1 MFKIVTVK
9 QLQPKLDKP
18 KGQLLDLHIHRF
30 LLLQSEKL
38 INQFRE
44 ELQLLLWD
52 HQQLLGDQQL
62 LQLKLLQEEP
72 KLQEEWKL
80 LQEGLQLPEE
90 WKLLQEDPQLQE
102 EWKLLQEEP
111 KVLLLL
117 LLLQGAHQHLRQ
129 ELCQAI

>member
-72 KLQEEWKL
+72 KLQEECKL
-80 LQEGLQLPEE
+80 LQEG
-90 WKLLQEDPQLQE
+90 PQLQE
-102 EWKLLQEEP
+102 ECKLLQEGPQLQESPQLQEEP
-111 KVLLLL
+111 KL
-117 LLLQGAHQHLRQ
+117 LLLQGAHLHLKQ